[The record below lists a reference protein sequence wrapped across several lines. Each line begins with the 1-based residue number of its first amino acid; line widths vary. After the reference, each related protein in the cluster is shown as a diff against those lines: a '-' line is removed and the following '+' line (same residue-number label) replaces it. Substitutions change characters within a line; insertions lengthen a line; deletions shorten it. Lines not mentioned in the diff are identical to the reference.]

1 LLANFFLRRFSGEQ
15 KKEILEFSGEA
26 MRLLMDYYWPGNV
39 RELENAVEHAVI
51 LAKGSRIE
59 VLDLPAAIRRAAP
72 RESPKHMP
80 KIAES
85 ERNLLQQVLLDC
97 HWNKK
102 EAARRLGIGRT
113 TLYAKMRKYRI
124 EKPTIQ

>member
-1 LLANFFLRRFSGEQ
+1 
-15 KKEILEFSGEA
+15 
-26 MRLLMDYYWPGNV
+26 
-39 RELENAVEHAVI
+39 
-51 LAKGSRIE
+51 
-59 VLDLPAAIRRAAP
+59 
-72 RESPKHMP
+72 MP

-113 TLYAKMRKYRI
+113 TLYAKMRKYGI